1 MGNVFVKSKNQIGY
15 HANNDLN
22 RSLIHCDLI
31 EKINYLENKLD
42 MLDDKLF
49 VLEGNTQANIK
60 VLSSDVHHLHQE
72 MVSLK
77 K

>member
-1 MGNVFVKSKNQIGY
+1 MGNIFEATTKSATN
-15 HANNDLN
+15 ANTKLN

-31 EKINYLENKLD
+31 EKILYLENKLD
-42 MLDDKLF
+42 MLDDKLY

-60 VLSSDVHHLHQE
+60 VMSTDLHHLHQQ

>member
-1 MGNVFVKSKNQIGY
+1 MGNIFEATTKSATNAKTK
-15 HANNDLN
+15 LN

-31 EKINYLENKLD
+31 EKILYLENKLD
-42 MLDDKLF
+42 MLDNKLF

-60 VLSSDVHHLHQE
+60 VISSDVHQLHQRLID
-72 MVSLK
+72 LK